1 MPRCNRVNFD
11 PVRLR
16 DALQACGSPRERTAA
31 RAGISIA
38 SLHRALAGKPVSR
51 PVAISIARSV
61 GRGIRALLA
70 PASEAAS
77 AASRSARRE
86 REGLCVVGT

>member
-1 MPRCNRVNFD
+1 MPKCNRVNFD
-11 PVRLR
+11 PARLR

-51 PVAISIARSV
+51 PVAVSIARSV
-61 GRGIRALLA
+61 GKGIRALLA
-70 PASEAAS
+70 QPSEAAS
-77 AASRSARRE
+77 AATGRQRE
-86 REGLCVVGT
+86 ETCIVGA